1 MGRAIP
7 VVLGKWRRAL
17 LIGLIV
23 GGLPAGA
30 RALAAPPVEQPTDLS
45 FDILRNGSVIGQ
57 HTTRFSTVGDHLVAT
72 IVIRILVRLV
82 GIPVFRYEHDSRE
95 EWAAGR
101 LVALDTRTND
111 DGDRVSVTARAE
123 GDRLR
128 VDGQAGRL
136 LLAGDAIPTSYWNH
150 ALIAATT
157 KIDTERGIPID
168 LQVGPPAPDTVEVDG
183 KPMATQRYEVTGK
196 FDMTWWYLP
205 SGEWAKL
212 EFRGKD
218 GTPITYVR
226 RNQDGAAAAV
236 PGSAK

>member
-17 LIGLIV
+17 VIGLIV
-23 GGLPAGA
+23 GGLSVGA
-30 RALAAPPVEQPTDLS
+30 RALAAPPVEQPADLS
-45 FDILRNGSVIGQ
+45 FDVVRNGSVIGQ
-57 HTTRFSTVGDHLVAT
+57 HTTRFSTQGDHLIAT
-72 IVIRILVRLV
+72 IAIRILVKFA

-95 EWAAGR
+95 EWAGGR
-101 LVALDTRTND
+101 LVALDTRTNS

-128 VDGQAGRL
+128 IDGQAGRL
-136 LLAGDAIPTSYWNH
+136 FLAGDAIPTSYWNH
-150 ALIAATT
+150 ALVTATT
-157 KIDTERGIPID
+157 KIDSERGIAID

-183 KPMATQRYEVTGK
+183 KPMATQRYAVTGK

-212 EFRGKD
+212 EFVGKD
-218 GTPITYVR
+218 GTPINYVR
-226 RNQDGAAAAV
+226 RAPGMTGAAPA
-236 PGSAK
+236 GR